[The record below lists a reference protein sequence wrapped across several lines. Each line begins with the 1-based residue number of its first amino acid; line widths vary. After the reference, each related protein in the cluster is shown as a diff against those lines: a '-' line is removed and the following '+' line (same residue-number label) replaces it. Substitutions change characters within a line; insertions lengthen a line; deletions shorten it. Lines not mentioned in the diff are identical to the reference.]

1 MNQMKYNQ
9 IYLTMFSINGK
20 ILIKQ
25 SELFKLTNIN
35 LEQIIKTE
43 IYKNEIYYPVDKII
57 NIDFKK
63 LKSKSEVETIKQLKL
78 NIETYLK
85 ERELKNV

>member
-1 MNQMKYNQ
+1 MKFNQ
-9 IYLTMFSINGK
+9 IYLTMYSINGK

-25 SELFKLTNIN
+25 SELFKLTKIN
-35 LEQIIKTE
+35 LETIIKTE
-43 IYKNEIYYPVDKII
+43 IYKGEIYYSAKNIL

-63 LKSKSEVETIKQLKL
+63 LRTKNETETIKQLKL

-85 ERELKNV
+85 EKELRNV